1 MSELLL
7 AKSDGETLVEHT
19 LNCIRVA
26 EALVSTLSL
35 EGEELQRL
43 RRDLNQAL
51 VYHDVGKAASGFQA
65 ALRDRSNRWGRRH
78 EVLSAA
84 FATGMGAEDEVV
96 FAILNHHRSVLG
108 SETDSYPTEEIPF
121 KNDLKP
127 VWEEMEEEWYSNI
140 TVFADEWERIRQ
152 ELGMGQFPPNP
163 LSPLRLSRKWI
174 SKYSQNRD
182 IPFERRKY
190 ASLLRG
196 LVVTSD
202 HIASGAGKGYN
213 PIPVP
218 RLSAIDL
225 GVKNLYAFQKR
236 ASEHRGNL
244 ILRAPTGSGKT
255 NAALLWAMRNQHLNG
270 RLIYVLPN
278 QASIN
283 AMYLR
288 LASHFGKNSVGLL
301 HGRAASSL
309 YSMMENDE
317 DSMGQLDRQKTARNK
332 GDLSR
337 ELWYPVK
344 VCTPH
349 QVLRYMLHGKG
360 WELMLAEFPH
370 GLFVFD
376 EIHAYD
382 PTVTGLTVATAKFL
396 QKIGASCIFM
406 SATLPSFLKGILE
419 REVPDI
425 GFIEPS
431 PMEETD
437 QIILSKKRHAINIV
451 DGDMLA
457 HLGEIASAAGS
468 AASTLVVCNHVRT
481 AQLVYQGLQRL
492 VDGEVR
498 LLHSRFNRRDRNRKE
513 GDLKHLPK
521 VLVST
526 QVVEVS
532 LDIDF
537 ELGFTEPA
545 PIDALVQR
553 LGRVNRRG
561 SMPPALVT
569 VFTEQVGRYHIYE
582 QQLVDRSL
590 DALSKLGN
598 PVSESDLVD
607 AADEVYGRGYQGE
620 ELHRYSSALD
630 IPMIKDPE
638 NNWLAGSH
646 KDWVEQ
652 LISEKEGTLEV
663 LPESLTDEYED
674 LSRQR
679 LSIEAGTLLVPIR
692 RESLV
697 YLYDEIEKPSN
708 PSKPW
713 VIRKPYSTELGL
725 DLSAGAE

>member
-1 MSELLL
+1 MSAPLL
-7 AKSDGETLVEHT
+7 AKSDGETLAEHT

-26 EALVSTLSL
+26 EALVSTLPF

-43 RRDLNQAL
+43 RRDLIQAL
-51 VYHDVGKAASGFQA
+51 AYHDAGKAASGFQA

-96 FAILNHHRSVLG
+96 FAILNHHRPVLG
-108 SETDSYPTEEIPF
+108 SGANSYPTEEIPF
-121 KNDLKP
+121 KNNLSP

-140 TVFADEWERIRQ
+140 MVFTVEWEKIRR
-152 ELGMGQFPPNP
+152 ELGMGQFPPKP
-163 LSPLRLSRKWI
+163 LAPLRLSRRWV
-174 SKYSQNRD
+174 SEHSQSLD
-182 IPFERRKY
+182 IPLERRKY

-202 HIASGAGKGYN
+202 HIASGAGRSFK

-218 RLSAIDL
+218 LLSTLDL
-225 GVKNLYAFQKR
+225 GIKNLYAFQER
-236 ASEHRGNL
+236 AGEHVGNL

-255 NAALLWAMRNQHLNG
+255 YAALLWAMRNQHMNG

-288 LASHFGKNSVGLL
+288 LASHFGEGCVGLL
-301 HGRAASSL
+301 HSRAASSL

-317 DSMGQLDRQKTARNK
+317 DSMGPLDRQETARDM
-332 GDLSR
+332 GSLSR

-396 QKIGASCIFM
+396 HEIGASCIFM

-431 PMEETD
+431 PMEESD
-437 QIILSKKRHAINIV
+437 RIILDKKRHAINIV
-451 DGDMLA
+451 DGDVLTN
-457 HLGEIASAAGS
+457 LSEIASAADR

-492 VDGEVR
+492 VAGEVR

-513 GDLKHLPK
+513 GDLKKLPK

-545 PIDALVQR
+545 PIDALAQR

-561 SMPPALVT
+561 SRPPASVT

-582 QQLVDRSL
+582 QRLVDRSL
-590 DALSKLGN
+590 DALSKLRN
-598 PVSESDLVD
+598 PVSEPDLVSV
-607 AADEVYGRGYQGE
+607 ADEVYAGGYQGE

-646 KDWVEQ
+646 MDWVEQ

-663 LPESLTDEYED
+663 LPESLVDEYEE
-674 LSRQR
+674 LIRQR
-679 LSIEAGTLLVPIR
+679 LSIEAGMLLVPIR

-697 YLYDEIEKPSN
+697 YLYDEIEKPSDS
-708 PSKPW
+708 SKPW
-713 VIRKPYSTELGL
+713 VIRKSYSTELGL
-725 DLSAGAE
+725 DLSAGAA